1 MRARRAVRL
10 LLPLLALGW
19 LALGTPTASAAPAA
33 VAAPAA
39 PAASTAAQDDGY
51 WEPTWRERAQA
62 EFYAERLRESPV
74 YITDQAPRVMPRSA
88 APDFRAQAKR
98 TGVPTYVL
106 VLPYEVVTVEQ
117 RLLRAIHEE
126 LGEDGMYVLV
136 EADGG
141 GIGGVD
147 VLTTSAEAREP
158 ALRAARSASSRLPDD
173 ATALD
178 HFRYFVDDLRDGK
191 GPGSGDEDPDDLYAD
206 HESRRTHSVLTG
218 IGTVLLPALVL
229 LVGVAEVRR
238 RSRTGEARGGRG
250 GTRRA
255 VVATTGGALALAV
268 LVPFGAGALATA
280 TRAGGSP
287 DPTARDMALR
297 VDRVAAGL
305 RENPV
310 YADEEQPPPLNP
322 KRLRALERR
331 IQALDVPMY
340 VVLMPSEYD
349 DESDGDAE
357 AFLARV
363 QESTGRDGLYVS
375 VDTSGLT
382 YGFVRLANHG
392 ARLAAEPL
400 RQLPESVR
408 YGADDDADGVDRADA
423 DVREASLSAQ
433 LTALVEHVADT
444 PTGPPGQPEP
454 EYDVPDPVA
463 ENTLAPLLSGP
474 FWTSLRVTGL
484 VLLGAGG
491 AWALAR
497 WRRQGAVRTG
507 SGGAADTAESPYEDT
522 PENPSARWLRGALV
536 RELDALQE
544 ELPKFGGSERARVQ
558 AWECLDAAL
567 LQLSEHGDWRL
578 AKQMPETELATA
590 LVLVRA
596 GTTALATA
604 GGTRGQRKGVGR
616 LCHLN
621 PLHGRA
627 PQLLDVTSSVAPR
640 GSRALCGHCARLLRN
655 PSQQKARAAADR
667 RALRLPGS
675 VGERSVPYS
684 GVAGPLG
691 SLAADGEV
699 TVAGLVSQVKE
710 QLGVHS

>member
-19 LALGTPTASAAPAA
+19 LALGTSAASAA

-39 PAASTAAQDDGY
+39 PSSAQDDGY

-74 YITDQAPRVMPRSA
+74 YLTDQAPRVMPRSA

-106 VLPYEVVTVEQ
+106 VLPYEVVTIEQ
-117 RLLRAIHEE
+117 RLLRAVQRE

-147 VLTTSAEAREP
+147 VLTTSDEAREP
-158 ALRAARSASSRLPDD
+158 AVRAARSASSRLPDD

-178 HFRYFVDDLRDGK
+178 HFRYFVDDLRDGR
-191 GPGSGDEDPDDLYAD
+191 GPDSGDEDPDDLYAD
-206 HESRRTHSVLTG
+206 HGARQTHAVLTG

-229 LVGVAEVRR
+229 LAGVAEVHR

-250 GTRRA
+250 GIRRA

-310 YADEEQPPPLNP
+310 YADEEQPPPLGP
-322 KRLRALERR
+322 KRLRALDRR
-331 IQALDVPMY
+331 IQALDVPLY
-340 VVLMPSEYD
+340 VVLMPSGYD
-349 DESDGDAE
+349 DESDGDVE

-363 QESTGRDGLYVS
+363 QESLGRDGLYAF

-408 YGADDDADGVDRADA
+408 YGADDDADGADRADA

-474 FWTSLRVTGL
+474 FWTSVRVTGL
-484 VLLGAGG
+484 VLLGLGG

-497 WRRQGAVRTG
+497 RRSGAVRGG
-507 SGGAADTAESPYEDT
+507 SGGSDGTPEATASPYEDT
-522 PENPSARWLRGALV
+522 PENPSARWLRAALG
-536 RELDALQE
+536 RELDDLQE
-544 ELPKFGGSERARVQ
+544 ELPKFRGSERARVQ

-578 AKQMPETELATA
+578 AKRVPETELATA

-596 GTTALATA
+596 GSTALATA
-604 GGTRGQRKGVGR
+604 GGTRAQRKGVGR

-627 PQLLDVTSSVAPR
+627 PQLLEVTSSVAPR
-640 GSRALCGHCARLLRN
+640 GSRALCGPCALLLRN